1 MQGIRHEAHGEKT
14 PGEMWHSNQCAVR
27 GFTIYGFQGVVVRC
41 RNCGHENPE
50 DNRFCGM
57 CGNLLVGRPLAEAEY
72 AITKTPVAV
81 THEARTTQESVA
93 APVEIRREPVEA
105 RAEPVELP
113 EPVAPEPA
121 PRSEKWWVDEGEAT
135 VGGPSFLGLSS
146 ADTSAGGGYSYLF
159 QEEEERSH
167 KAAWAFLL
175 VLLVLGGVVYAKWQ
189 PIRDYVLTTALT
201 HARPQHPS
209 AQDNNTQPAAP
220 AGSAPTTTVAS
231 SDTQPPPAITETNKA
246 EPAKAG
252 DQKPADPK
260 EGLPEEDKH
269 SAAGSS
275 KPAQQPEKQP
285 AAVAD
290 KSSEDEEDAPA
301 DEEKP
306 SPSKKARAQTNDGV
320 ELVNSGERY
329 LYGRG
334 VQRSCNQ
341 AVSYFNAAAAKQNP
355 QAFSHLGALYAT
367 GECVPMD
374 RAVAYAWFRRAY
386 AREPSNHY
394 FEQNLT
400 MLWREMSPDEKQ
412 RATGG
417 SKLSSF

>member
-1 MQGIRHEAHGEKT
+1 VH
-14 PGEMWHSNQCAVR
+14 
-27 GFTIYGFQGVVVRC
+27 C

-57 CGNLLVGRPLAEAEY
+57 CGNLLVGRPLAAAEY
-72 AITKTPVAV
+72 AIKKTPVAV
-81 THEARTTQESVA
+81 SQEARTTQESVA
-93 APVEIRREPVEA
+93 APVENRREPLEA
-105 RAEPVELP
+105 RAEPVELR
-113 EPVAPEPA
+113 ESVAPEPA

-167 KAAWAFLL
+167 KAAWVFLL
-175 VLLVLGGVVYAKWQ
+175 LLLVLGGVVYAKWQ

-201 HARPQHPS
+201 HARPKQPA
-209 AQDNNTQPAAP
+209 AQDNNAQPTAP
-220 AGSAPTTTVAS
+220 PSSAPTTTVAS
-231 SDTQPPPAITETNKA
+231 SDTQPPLAITETKTA
-246 EPAKAG
+246 EPAKAAG

-260 EGLPEEDKH
+260 EGLPEDDKQ
-269 SAAGSS
+269 SATDSS
-275 KPAQQPEKQP
+275 KRAKQPENQP
-285 AAVAD
+285 AAIAD
-290 KSSEDEEDAPA
+290 KSAADEEDAPA

-306 SPSKKARAQTNDGV
+306 SSVKKTRAQTNDGG

-386 AREPSNHY
+386 AKEPSNHY

-417 SKLSSF
+417 SKVSSF